1 MLGAK
6 KIPNDRK
13 VMSVRINYRRESDL
27 KNQSVCSF
35 FYFSREEK
43 WVAENDNS
51 LKPEIYNPIKG
62 AVLKRSNVKFDYI
75 IDIDPLHMMEEV

>member
-27 KNQSVCSF
+27 KNQSLHSF
-35 FYFSREEK
+35 YYFGREER
-43 WVAENDNS
+43 WVAESDNS
-51 LKPEIYNPIKG
+51 LKPESYNPIKE
-62 AVLKRSNVKFDYI
+62 AVLKK
-75 IDIDPLHMMEEV
+75 